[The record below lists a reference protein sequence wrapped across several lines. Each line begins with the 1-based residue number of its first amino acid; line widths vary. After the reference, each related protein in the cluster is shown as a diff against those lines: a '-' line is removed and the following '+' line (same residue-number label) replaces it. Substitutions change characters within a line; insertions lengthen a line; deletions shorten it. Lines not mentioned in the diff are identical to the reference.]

1 MAVSKDT
8 NNLVEG
14 ISYRGSNGILGP
26 VIPVGATGDNVYVT
40 TGSEKNKDLKT
51 YSLQHFFENYMD
63 FMNNG
68 RFIAYGSVEP
78 QNKTHFPI
86 WIDTNK

>member
-26 VIPVGATGDNVYVT
+26 VIPVGATGD
-40 TGSEKNKDLKT
+40 GCLKR
-51 YSLQHFFENYMD
+51 Y
-63 FMNNG
+63 
-68 RFIAYGSVEP
+68 
-78 QNKTHFPI
+78 
-86 WIDTNK
+86 